1 MKDDEKEMIP
11 TPPTADKQAVTGKKR
26 GPKPKGNI
34 PKPSNVQAGLEAD
47 IRMFLSTLSLL
58 AASQAGEI
66 WDIKEDE
73 ICLISKPL
81 SSILERMNV
90 SQTSGKYMDFVTL
103 FTGLSIILIPRII
116 EQRKV
121 NEVKKNEGTNSR
133 NNKKSIDQPT
143 PDGT

>member
-1 MKDDEKEMIP
+1 MKDEEKEMIP
-11 TPPTADKQAVTGKKR
+11 LPATPEKQAVQGKKR

-34 PKPSNVQAGLEAD
+34 PKPSNIQARLEAD
-47 IRMFLSTLSLL
+47 IRMFLSTLSIL

-81 SSILERMNV
+81 SSILERMNI

-121 NEVKKNEGTNSR
+121 NEVKKNEGKNSR
-133 NNKKSIDQPT
+133 NDKKSIERPAT
-143 PDGT
+143 DGT